1 MVKKN
6 EGNEEKEVR
15 VPIEDWEEYYKE
27 TGTEDLPWYSKEADP
42 EVIDALNNFCA
53 PPTGAKL
60 LDLGT
65 GPGTMAIEFA
75 RMGYDVTACD
85 ISATAL
91 ETAKTRAEENS
102 VAPRIAFLICDIRE
116 PQLGAFDII
125 NDRGCFHVMR
135 DADIQRYVDNISA
148 LTRPGGVLLLKTF
161 SIKEPGEEGPCRY
174 SVEDIKEI
182 FSDGFDLIYS
192 CDTIFQS
199 TMEADPKAL
208 LSVLKR
214 SA

>member
-1 MVKKN
+1 MVD
-6 EGNEEKEVR
+6 EKEVR
-15 VPIEDWEEYYKE
+15 LPIEDWEEYYKE
-27 TGTEDLPWYSKEADP
+27 TGTEELPWYSKEADP

-53 PPTGAKL
+53 PPKAKV

-75 RMGYDVTACD
+75 RLGYDVTACD
-85 ISATAL
+85 ISETAL
-91 ETAKTRAEENS
+91 KTAKTRAKESS
-102 VAPRIAFLICDIRE
+102 VASEIEFLVCDIRE
-116 PQLGAFDII
+116 PFDGAFDII

-135 DADIQRYVDNISA
+135 GDDKQRYVDNITN
-148 LTRPGGVLLLKTF
+148 LTTPGGVLLLKTF
-161 SIKEPGEEGPCRY
+161 SIKEPGDEGPCRY

-182 FSDGFDLIYS
+182 FSEGFDLIYS
-192 CDTIFQS
+192 CDTTFQS
-199 TMEADPKAL
+199 TMETDPQAL